1 MRNVTP
7 LENTKHN
14 VRGFSL
20 VELLIAMTL
29 GLIIMGGMIAVF
41 SSNKSSSELN
51 TAMANI
57 QENARFAVGALSK
70 DIRMSGFQGC
80 LDSRRGLLE
89 VKSLRSPV
97 PQVGFSTAGEPEH
110 DFSLSSIT
118 GSVIIS
124 ANEWQPAIAGDFVP
138 PVENPAIPGTHALV
152 VQYGSRDQSEL
163 TGPINVGGV
172 ESRNGDIVTTDDLGL
187 VRGDLALIANCDN
200 VDLFTVSGAEPSGTG
215 QLLKHEAPLNRD
227 GSLNAVYGLPNN
239 IAVTR
244 VMRFISNIY
253 YIGDTGLT
261 NDSGDTIRA
270 LYQQSYPYNV
280 PENPPSEIV
289 QGVEN
294 MRLSYGIR
302 TRNTLQYVTADD
314 PAFNPSQVES
324 VQIGVIMSS
333 WDRIAEQDDENT
345 YVIAGQTIESDKNS
359 SDATTHAEDGR
370 YRLVFNTTVKV
381 RNRRENSIV
390 NAQLRAQP

>member
-1 MRNVTP
+1 MRNVT
-7 LENTKHN
+7 LHRNTKHN
-14 VRGFSL
+14 VRGLSL

-41 SSNKSSSELN
+41 SSNRSSSELN

-70 DIRMSGFQGC
+70 DIRMSGYQGC
-80 LDSRRGLLE
+80 LDSRRGLPQ
-89 VKSLRSPV
+89 VKSLRSPI
-97 PQVGFSTAGEPEH
+97 PQVGFTTSGEPEH
-110 DFSLSSIT
+110 DFSLSSTT
-118 GSVIIS
+118 GSVVVT
-124 ANEWQPAIAGDFVP
+124 ANEWQPAIAGNFIP
-138 PVENPAIPGTHALV
+138 PVINPAIPGTHVLV
-152 VQYGSRDQSEL
+152 VQYGSREQSEL
-163 TGPINVGGV
+163 TGPINIGGV
-172 ESRNGDIVTTDDLGL
+172 ESRNGDIVTKDDLGL
-187 VRGDLALIANCDN
+187 VRGDLALISNCDN
-200 VDLFTVSGAEPSGTG
+200 VDLFTVSGADPSGDG

-244 VMRFISNIY
+244 VKRFISNVY
-253 YIGDTGLT
+253 YIGDTGLQ
-261 NDSGDTIRA
+261 NASGDTIRA
-270 LYQQSYPYNV
+270 LYQQSFPYNDAG
-280 PENPPSEIV
+280 NPPSEIV

-302 TRNTLQYVTADD
+302 TQNTLQYVTADD

-359 SDATTHAEDGR
+359 SDGTTHAEDGR